1 MPKGSTELQKL
12 VNEVLQ
18 EMKDSGEMDEI
29 VSKYISA
36 E

>member
-1 MPKGSTELQKL
+1 MQKL